1 MGIEQMLKLAILDIG
16 SNSIHMILTEI
27 QPDFSYKILDRFKDV
42 PRLGEET
49 FTTGSFSSDAIGK
62 GTEVV
67 RTLATLA
74 HNRGFTRIEAVATSA
89 VREAANGGDLI
100 EAIEHETGIQVRVV
114 TGLEEARLIYLGVR
128 HSMDF
133 GDSNVLIVDVGGGS
147 VELIVGNRHTLLHAS
162 SLKLGAIRLNDLY
175 LKKDTS
181 SDALKRLEKA
191 VEAQLKPTLPRFKKV
206 GFEKLVGTSG
216 MIGNLAEVMH
226 LQKTG
231 RPLPQLNL
239 ASFSVKDVLELE
251 NLLLDTP
258 LKRRAEIPGVDPQ
271 RADLLLPAT
280 IVLRSI
286 MERLD
291 LDELTVSDKAIRE
304 GLLYDFI
311 ERHRD
316 GIQAEQEIPN
326 VRRRN
331 VMYLARRCQYEAV
344 HAHHVAKLSLQLF
357 DQTAAIH
364 EMGARE
370 REWLEYAAILHDIGY
385 LINSRQHHKH
395 SYYLIKNSDL
405 SGFTAD
411 EIELIANVAR
421 YHRRAIPEDDH
432 KTLKD
437 LDPTLREPLS
447 VLGGILRLGDA
458 LDRTHFGV
466 IHSLCCSVSPAYLDI
481 ALSTTDDAALE
492 LWAAR
497 DRKDLLAQ
505 GLNRTIRFTTTPTH
519 EDPGA

>member
-1 MGIEQMLKLAILDIG
+1 MLKLAVLDIG

-49 FTTGSFSSDAIGK
+49 FTTGSFSSGAIAK

-89 VREAANGGDLI
+89 DLI

-206 GFEKLVGTSG
+206 GFEKLVGTLG

-231 RPLPQLNL
+231 RPIPQLNL
-239 ASFSVKDVLELE
+239 ARFSLKDIIAVEK
-251 NLLLDTP
+251 LLRETSP
-258 LKRRAEIPGVDPQ
+258 KRRNEIPGLDPK

-280 IVLRSI
+280 IVLRTI

-291 LDELTVSDKAIRE
+291 IGELTVSDKAIRE

-311 ERHRD
+311 DRHRD
-316 GIQAEQEIPN
+316 GIQAEQDIPN

-331 VMYLARRCQYEAV
+331 VMHLARSCQYDAV
-344 HAHHVAKLSLQLF
+344 HAHHVAKLCLQLF
-357 DQTAAIH
+357 DQTASIH
-364 EMGARE
+364 KMGERE

-395 SYYLIKNSDL
+395 TYYVIKNSDL
-405 SGFTAD
+405 AGFTVD

-421 YHRRAIPEDDH
+421 YHRRALPEDDH
-432 KTLKD
+432 RNLKD
-437 LDPTLREPLS
+437 LDAKHRETLT
-447 VLGGILRLGDA
+447 VLGGILRLADA
-458 LDRTHFGV
+458 LDRSHFGV
-466 IHSLCCSVSPAYLDI
+466 IQSMRCTATPEALDI
-481 ALSTTDDAALE
+481 NLTATDDAALE

-497 DRKDLLAQ
+497 DRKELLAQ
-505 GLNRTIRFTTTPTH
+505 GLNRAIRLTKATA
-519 EDPGA
+519 PGEFDA